1 MKKIYFIL
9 ILLFLTFTKIK
20 SLQRPLNQG
29 EEKCILSDFYI
40 KSNVLITLNITEG
53 IIISKNGKNSSLFVI
68 NIYNRHNNKLVKKYE
83 TSKLN
88 ARFSFNV
95 EKTGHYKTCIK
106 CIDNE
111 IFDKNKFIIF
121 DLKTESN
128 LDVMNNN
135 NDTAQV
141 KDFEK
146 VNQKL
151 SFLSD
156 KVEQIENM
164 QLVAKNV
171 ENKFSQNQI
180 TSSRRIVWISI
191 LQIIIIFFVGSYN
204 VYAISD
210 TFKNKSIKP
219 SLINKENI

>member
-1 MKKIYFIL
+1 MKKIYFIS
-9 ILLFLTFTKIK
+9 ILFLLEFTKIK

-40 KSNVLITLNITEG
+40 KSNIVITLNITEG
-53 IIISKNGKNSSLFVI
+53 NITSKNGVNSPLFII

-111 IFDKNKFIIF
+111 IFDKNGYIIF

-128 LDVMNNN
+128 LDVIHNNN
-135 NDTAQV
+135 ETANV

-151 SFLSD
+151 NFLSD

-164 QLVAKNV
+164 QLLAKNV
-171 ENKFSQNQI
+171 ENTFSNNQI
-180 TSSRRIVWISI
+180 NSSKRIAWISV
-191 LQIIIIFFVGSYN
+191 LQIVIIFIVGSYN
-204 VYAISD
+204 VYAIKD
-210 TFKNKSIKP
+210 AFKNKMTMP
-219 SLINKENI
+219 F

>member
-1 MKKIYFIL
+1 MKKIYFIS
-9 ILLFLTFTKIK
+9 ILLFLVFTKIN
-20 SLQRPLNQG
+20 SLQRPLYQG

-40 KSNVLITLNITEG
+40 KSNIVITLNITEG
-53 IIISKNGKNSSLFVI
+53 NITSKNGVNSPLFII
-68 NIYNRHNNKLVKKYE
+68 NIYNRHNNKLVKQYE

-111 IFDKNKFIIF
+111 IFNKNKFIIF

-146 VNQKL
+146 VK
-151 SFLSD
+151 
-156 KVEQIENM
+156 
-164 QLVAKNV
+164 
-171 ENKFSQNQI
+171 
-180 TSSRRIVWISI
+180 
-191 LQIIIIFFVGSYN
+191 
-204 VYAISD
+204 
-210 TFKNKSIKP
+210 
-219 SLINKENI
+219 